1 MNDGSSPQ
9 PKAQGGGAISPPPT
23 VQRMFDRIVPR
34 YDLMN
39 RLMTGGRDRA
49 WRKMAVKAALGSSP
63 TRVADIATGTGD
75 LAMALARAGVAKVIA
90 LDFSAGML
98 HAAQPKV
105 ASLPNVSLIRGD
117 GMTLPFDDDT
127 IGSLTIGFGL
137 RNMPDYAGA
146 VKEFA
151 RVVRPGGRIV
161 ILEMT
166 PLKPS
171 LFASAFNWY
180 FRHIVPVVGG
190 WLSGDRAAYDYLPTS
205 VAAFP
210 DRERLRLMLIEAG
223 CSSVTVKPLGLGTV
237 ALHVGTVG
245 TGKRTKE

>member
-1 MNDGSSPQ
+1 MNDGSSLT
-9 PKAQGGGAISPPPT
+9 GTGAIAPSSN

-49 WRKMAVKAALGSSP
+49 WRRLAVKAALESHP

-75 LAMALARAGVAKVIA
+75 LAVELARSGMEKVLA
-90 LDFSAGML
+90 LDFSGGMIE
-98 HAAQPKV
+98 AAQAKV
-105 ASLPNVSLIRGD
+105 APYHAISLIRGN
-117 GMTLPFDDDT
+117 GMTLPFDDDS
-127 IGSLTIGFGL
+127 IDSLTIGFGL
-137 RNMPDYAGA
+137 RNMPDYSAA
-146 VKEFA
+146 VREFS

-166 PLKPS
+166 PLPPS
-171 LFASAFNWY
+171 LFARLFDWY
-180 FRHIVPVVGG
+180 FRQIVPRVGG

-210 DRERLRLMLIEAG
+210 DRERLRVMLIDAG
-223 CSSVTVKPLGLGTV
+223 CSSVAVKSLGLGTV

-245 TGKRTKE
+245 AG

>member
-1 MNDGSSPQ
+1 LSDGSNPVTGAVGQ
-9 PKAQGGGAISPPPT
+9 GAISSAPT

-49 WRKMAVKAALGSSP
+49 WRTMAVKAALESNP
-63 TRVADIATGTGD
+63 IRVADIATGTGD
-75 LAMALARAGVAKVIA
+75 LALALANAQVPKVIA
-90 LDFSAGML
+90 LDFSAGMV
-98 HAAQPKV
+98 HAAQAKV
-105 ASLPNVSLIRGD
+105 TSHPTISLIRGN
-117 GMTLPFDDDT
+117 GMTLPLDDDS
-127 IGSLTIGFGL
+127 IDSLTIGFGL
-137 RNMPDYAGA
+137 RNMPDYAAA

-171 LFASAFNWY
+171 LFAGAFNWY
-180 FRHIVPVVGG
+180 FRKIVPVVGG

-210 DRERLRLMLIEAG
+210 DRERLRSLLIDAG
-223 CSSVTVKPLGLGTV
+223 CSTVTIKPLGFGTV

-245 TGKRTKE
+245 S

>member
-1 MNDGSSPQ
+1 
-9 PKAQGGGAISPPPT
+9 
-23 VQRMFDRIVPR
+23 MFDRIVPR

-49 WRKMAVKAALGSSP
+49 WRRMAVKAALESSP
-63 TRVADIATGTGD
+63 NCAADIATGTGD
-75 LAMALARAGVAKVIA
+75 LAVALAKAGIGRVIA

-98 HAAQPKV
+98 EAARPKV
-105 ASLPNVSLIRGD
+105 AALPTISLIRGD
-117 GMTLPFDDDT
+117 GMTLPFDADAID
-127 IGSLTIGFGL
+127 SLTIGFGL
-137 RNMPDYAGA
+137 RNMPDYAMA
-146 VKEFA
+146 VKEFS

-180 FRHIVPVVGG
+180 FRKIVPVVGG

-210 DRERLRLMLIEAG
+210 DRERLKSMLIAAG
-223 CSSVTVKPLGLGTV
+223 CSMVTIKPLGFGTV
-237 ALHVGTVG
+237 ALHVGTVEEK
-245 TGKRTKE
+245 TR

>member
-1 MNDGSSPQ
+1 MNDGSNPRT
-9 PKAQGGGAISPPPT
+9 GTDGTGAISSAPA

-49 WRKMAVKAALGSSP
+49 WRTMAVKAALESSP

-75 LAMALARAGVAKVIA
+75 LAIALARAGIAKVIA
-90 LDFSAGML
+90 LDFSAGMV
-98 HAAQPKV
+98 HAAQTKV
-105 ASLPNVSLIRGD
+105 ATLPTISLIRGN
-117 GMTLPFDDDT
+117 GMTLPLDDDT
-127 IGSLTIGFGL
+127 IDSLTIGFGL
-137 RNMPDYAGA
+137 RNMPDYAAA

-171 LFASAFNWY
+171 IFASAFNWY
-180 FRHIVPVVGG
+180 FRKIVPAVGG

-210 DRERLRLMLIEAG
+210 DRERLRSLLIEAG
-223 CSSVTVKPLGLGTV
+223 CSEVTIKPLGLGAV

-245 TGKRTKE
+245 S